1 MDGQIQGAEL
11 QDMQHQDMQNQD
23 GQYQDVQFQ
32 REEHLEAASARPED
46 QGHPLHAAEL
56 MARQLK
62 GTNAVVR
69 ELLMALS
76 VGFALPGPLPAGLQ
90 QKFGNGGVEDLDA
103 LVDRAEAAGL
113 LGPDG
118 TVVGTAQHA
127 LLAATPI
134 AKVHA
139 LQRELV
145 DVFTSTG
152 QRLGNL
158 ARELARGGLTDARVA
173 AELELAA
180 DNALEHNPRLASQLY
195 EEALL
200 AGADPVATA
209 ARRAQAAAGDG
220 ELDAAAR
227 TIDTLLVSTEPQDAR
242 RGADV
247 AASVWAQRGM
257 LARGADVYSWL
268 GPERVGVSAPLAAVV
283 LIGVGDR
290 DGAEAFFQPGAP
302 AASPTLLA
310 ATLVQTG
317 QGVFASLGEKP
328 QQGISVLIHASDT
341 LNSAGTS
348 LPLPETPAALAALLA
363 LHTGEP
369 HLAETVCRAAAA
381 AGQGGNAAQP
391 RLLLLQAW
399 ACMMQDK
406 LEDARLAATEAA
418 KANHWPLVPRDEFM
432 CAALEVGLARRNGD
446 VPELLR
452 AWERAREAMLHT
464 SVDLYNLLP
473 WGELLI
479 AAARLRETRRVVH
492 YLEEAWKLLGRLGE
506 PALWAVPLHWAAVQ
520 AALLNESP
528 ADLAPHATALAR
540 ASAHSQLAAVLAT
553 AGKAWVSVLA
563 GRFRTSDG
571 EGAARLLGAVGM
583 PWEGARLAGHA
594 AARADER
601 RDMMRLLS
609 CARDLHPQGSPA
621 GGMSGA
627 GIQTG
632 TPAENGGRAHQPDGS
647 GLSER
652 EKEVARLVL
661 EGKTYREIGEA
672 IYISPRTAEHHI
684 ARIRRRLGAENRSD
698 LLARLRV
705 ALGVENNQ
713 HMNPQ
718 QE

>member
-1 MDGQIQGAEL
+1 MDGHLQRAERPVPL
-11 QDMQHQDMQNQD
+11 Q
-23 GQYQDVQFQ
+23 
-32 REEHLEAASARPED
+32 ASPD
-46 QGHPLHAAEL
+46 HQGHPPHVTELVASQLRGAQAA
-56 MARQLK
+56 
-62 GTNAVVR
+62 VR
-69 ELLMALS
+69 DLLLALS
-76 VGFALPGPLPAGLQ
+76 VGFALPGPLPADLQ
-90 QKFGNGGVEDLDA
+90 HKLDSGTVEDLDA
-103 LVDRAEAAGL
+103 LVDRAETAGL
-113 LGPDG
+113 LRPDG
-118 TVVGTAQHA
+118 TVLGTVQHA
-127 LLAATPI
+127 LLASTPT

-145 DVFTSTG
+145 SVFMSAG
-152 QRLGNL
+152 QPLGSL
-158 ARELARGGLTDARVA
+158 ARELARGGLADHRVA
-173 AELELAA
+173 AELEQAA
-180 DNALEHNPRLASQLY
+180 DAALEGDPRLAFQLY
-195 EEALL
+195 EEALV
-200 AGADPVATA
+200 AGADPLATA

-227 TIDTLLVSTEPQDAR
+227 IIDALLVSPDPPDVR

-257 LARGADVYSWL
+257 LARAADVYSWL
-268 GPERVGVSAPLAAVV
+268 GAARVGPSAPLAAVAM
-283 LIGVGDR
+283 IGAGDR
-290 DGAEAFFQPGAP
+290 SGAESIFQPDAP

-310 ATLVQTG
+310 AALVQTG
-317 QGVFASLGEKP
+317 QGIIASLGDKP
-328 QQGISVLIHASDT
+328 HQGISLLIHASDM
-341 LNSAGTS
+341 LNSARIA

-363 LHTGEP
+363 LHSGDP
-369 HLAETVCRAAAA
+369 HLAETVCRSAAA
-381 AGQGGNAAQP
+381 AGQGGNSAQP
-391 RLLLLQAW
+391 RLLLLQGW
-399 ACMMQDK
+399 AAMMQDK
-406 LEDARLAATEAA
+406 PEEARLAATEAA
-418 KANHWPLVPRDEFM
+418 KANPWPLVPRDEFM

-464 SVDLYNLLP
+464 SVDLYSLLP

-479 AAARLRETRRVVH
+479 AAARLRETPRVAQ
-492 YLEEAWKLLGRLGE
+492 YLDEAWKLLGQLDD

-563 GRFRTSDG
+563 GRFRPADV

-601 RDMMRLLS
+601 RDMMRLLA
-609 CARDLHPQGSPA
+609 CARDLHPQGPPA
-621 GGMSGA
+621 GAASRAADLRPGA
-627 GIQTG
+627 
-632 TPAENGGRAHQPDGS
+632 AETAGSRAQSDAS

-698 LLARLRV
+698 LLTRLRL
-705 ALGVENNQ
+705 ALGVDNQ
-713 HMNPQ
+713 QPLNPQ

>member
-1 MDGQIQGAEL
+1 MDGHLQRAERPVPL
-11 QDMQHQDMQNQD
+11 Q
-23 GQYQDVQFQ
+23 
-32 REEHLEAASARPED
+32 ASPD
-46 QGHPLHAAEL
+46 HQGHPPHVTELVASQLRGAQAA
-56 MARQLK
+56 
-62 GTNAVVR
+62 VR
-69 ELLMALS
+69 DLLLALS
-76 VGFALPGPLPAGLQ
+76 VGFALPGPLPADLQ
-90 QKFGNGGVEDLDA
+90 HKLDSGTVEDLDA

-113 LGPDG
+113 LRPDG
-118 TVVGTAQHA
+118 TVLGTVQHA
-127 LLAATPI
+127 LLASTPT

-145 DVFTSTG
+145 SVFMSAG
-152 QRLGNL
+152 QPLGSL
-158 ARELARGGLTDARVA
+158 ARELARGGFADHRVA
-173 AELELAA
+173 AELEQAA
-180 DNALEHNPRLASQLY
+180 DAALEGDPRLAFQLY

-200 AGADPVATA
+200 AGADPLATA

-227 TIDTLLVSTEPQDAR
+227 IIDALLVSPDPPDVR

-257 LARGADVYSWL
+257 LARAADVYSWL
-268 GPERVGVSAPLAAVV
+268 GAARVGPSAPLAAVAM
-283 LIGVGDR
+283 IGAGDR
-290 DGAEAFFQPGAP
+290 SGAESIFQPDAP

-310 ATLVQTG
+310 AALVQTG
-317 QGVFASLGEKP
+317 QGIIASLGDKP
-328 QQGISVLIHASDT
+328 HQGISLLIHASDM
-341 LNSAGTS
+341 LNSARIA

-363 LHTGEP
+363 LHSGDP
-369 HLAETVCRAAAA
+369 HLAETVCRSAAA
-381 AGQGGNAAQP
+381 AGQGGNSAQP
-391 RLLLLQAW
+391 RLLLLQGW
-399 ACMMQDK
+399 AAMMQDK
-406 LEDARLAATEAA
+406 PEEARLAATEAA
-418 KANHWPLVPRDEFM
+418 KANPWPLVPRDEFM

-464 SVDLYNLLP
+464 SVDLYSLLP

-479 AAARLRETRRVVH
+479 AAARLRETPRVAQ
-492 YLEEAWKLLGRLGE
+492 YLDEAWKLLGQLDD

-563 GRFRTSDG
+563 GRFRPADV

-601 RDMMRLLS
+601 RDMMRLLA
-609 CARDLHPQGSPA
+609 CARDLHPQGPPA
-621 GGMSGA
+621 GAASRAADLRPGA
-627 GIQTG
+627 
-632 TPAENGGRAHQPDGS
+632 AETAGSRAQSDAS

-698 LLARLRV
+698 LLTRLRL
-705 ALGVENNQ
+705 ALGVDNQ
-713 HMNPQ
+713 QPLNPQ

>member
-1 MDGQIQGAEL
+1 MDGHLQRAE
-11 QDMQHQDMQNQD
+11 
-23 GQYQDVQFQ
+23 
-32 REEHLEAASARPED
+32 RPEPLQTSPD
-46 QGHPLHAAEL
+46 HQGQPPHVTELVASQLRGAQAA
-56 MARQLK
+56 
-62 GTNAVVR
+62 VR
-69 ELLMALS
+69 DLLLALS
-76 VGFALPGPLPAGLQ
+76 VGFALPGPLPADLQ
-90 QKFGNGGVEDLDA
+90 HKLDSGAVEDLDA

-113 LGPDG
+113 LRPDG
-118 TVVGTAQHA
+118 TVLGTVQHA
-127 LLAATPI
+127 LLTATPTS
-134 AKVHA
+134 KVHA

-145 DVFTSTG
+145 SVFTSAG
-152 QRLGNL
+152 QPLGSL
-158 ARELARGGLTDARVA
+158 ARELARGGLADHRVA
-173 AELELAA
+173 AELEHAA
-180 DNALEHNPRLASQLY
+180 DVALEGDPRLASQLY
-195 EEALL
+195 GEALL
-200 AGADPVATA
+200 AGADPLATA

-227 TIDTLLVSTEPQDAR
+227 IIDALLVSSDPPDVR

-257 LARGADVYSWL
+257 LARAADVYSWL
-268 GPERVGVSAPLAAVV
+268 GSARVGPSAPLAAVAM
-283 LIGVGDR
+283 IGAGDR
-290 DGAEAFFQPGAP
+290 SGAESIFQPDAP

-310 ATLVQTG
+310 AALVQTG
-317 QGVFASLGEKP
+317 QGIIASLGDKP
-328 QQGISVLIHASDT
+328 HQGISLLIHASDM
-341 LNSAGTS
+341 LNSSRIA

-363 LHTGEP
+363 LHSGDP
-369 HLAETVCRAAAA
+369 HLAETVCRSAAA
-381 AGQGGNAAQP
+381 AGQGGNSAQP
-391 RLLLLQAW
+391 RLLLLQGW
-399 ACMMQDK
+399 AAMMQDK
-406 LEDARLAATEAA
+406 PEEARLAATEAA
-418 KANHWPLVPRDEFM
+418 KANPWPLVPRDEFM

-464 SVDLYNLLP
+464 SVDLFSLLP

-479 AAARLRETRRVVH
+479 AAARLRETPRVAQ
-492 YLEEAWKLLGRLGE
+492 YLDEAWKLLGQLDE
-506 PALWAVPLHWAAVQ
+506 PALWAVPLHWAGVQ

-563 GRFRTSDG
+563 GRFRPADV
-571 EGAARLLGAVGM
+571 EAAARLLGAVGM

-601 RDMMRLLS
+601 RDMMRLLA
-609 CARDLHPQGSPA
+609 CARDLHPQGPPA
-621 GGMSGA
+621 GAASRAADLRPGA
-627 GIQTG
+627 ADAAG
-632 TPAENGGRAHQPDGS
+632 NRAQSDAS

-698 LLARLRV
+698 LLTRLRL
-705 ALGVENNQ
+705 ALGVDNQ
-713 HMNPQ
+713 QPLNPQ

>member
-1 MDGQIQGAEL
+1 MEGHLQPAE
-11 QDMQHQDMQNQD
+11 
-23 GQYQDVQFQ
+23 
-32 REEHLEAASARPED
+32 RPV
-46 QGHPLHAAEL
+46 PLHTAPDHQGNPPHAEEL
-56 MARQLK
+56 MTKQLT
-62 GTNAVVR
+62 GANSAVR
-69 ELLMALS
+69 ELLLALS
-76 VGFALPGPLPAGLQ
+76 IGFALPGPLPAGLQ
-90 QKFGNGGVEDLDA
+90 RKITNGTAEDLDS

-113 LGPDG
+113 LRPDG
-118 TVVGTAQHA
+118 TVVGTAQHD
-127 LLAATPI
+127 LLAATPT

-145 DVFTSTG
+145 SVFESTG
-152 QRLGNL
+152 QPLGNL
-158 ARELARGGLTDARVA
+158 ARELARGGLADPRVA
-173 AELELAA
+173 A
-180 DNALEHNPRLASQLY
+180 ALEQAANAVLDNDPRLASQLY

-200 AGADPVATA
+200 AGAHPLATA

-227 TIDTLLVSTEPQDAR
+227 IIDALLVSPDPPDVR

-257 LARGADVYSWL
+257 LARGADVYKWL
-268 GPERVGVSAPLAAVV
+268 GPARVGPSAPLAAVAM
-283 LIGVGDR
+283 IGAGDR
-290 DGAEAFFQPGAP
+290 AAAEAFFHPDAQAV
-302 AASPTLLA
+302 SPTLLA
-310 ATLVQTG
+310 AALVQTG
-317 QGVFASLGEKP
+317 QGILASLGEKP
-328 QQGISVLIHASDT
+328 QQGIPILIHASDM
-341 LNSAGTS
+341 LNSAGTA

-363 LHTGEP
+363 LHSGEP

-399 ACMMQDK
+399 AAMAQDK

-479 AAARLRETRRVVH
+479 AAARLRETRRVAQ
-492 YLEEAWKLLGRLGE
+492 YLEDAWKLLGRLGG
-506 PALWAVPLHWAAVQ
+506 PALWAVPLHWSAVQ

-563 GRFRTSDG
+563 GRFRTADV

-609 CARDLHPQGSPA
+609 CARDLHPQSSSA
-621 GGMSGA
+621 SGGASGA
-627 GIQTG
+627 
-632 TPAENGGRAHQPDGS
+632 AEVHGGGGSDIVVKAAQPDTS

-698 LLARLRV
+698 LLARLRL
-705 ALGVENNQ
+705 AIGVDQ
-713 HMNPQ
+713 SQQLNPQ